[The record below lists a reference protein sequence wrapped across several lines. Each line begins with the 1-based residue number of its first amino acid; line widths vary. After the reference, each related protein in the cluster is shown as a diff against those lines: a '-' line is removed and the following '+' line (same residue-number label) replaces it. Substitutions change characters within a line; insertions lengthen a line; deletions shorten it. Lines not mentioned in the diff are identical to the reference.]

1 MPAGTARVKTI
12 EGQYLCQTYNR
23 AGASGFDRSQ
33 RCAHTAHTLKF
44 SELSMFLKV
53 LSATII
59 ATHDPDAERIPL
71 VLDNL
76 AR

>member
-1 MPAGTARVKTI
+1 
-12 EGQYLCQTYNR
+12 
-23 AGASGFDRSQ
+23 
-33 RCAHTAHTLKF
+33 
-44 SELSMFLKV
+44 MFLKV